1 MPSRYLNTEDVSGFF
16 CLVCFLFALMG
27 GYHYIYKQKIQ
38 LFVLLRSYASSS
50 QIRHQ
55 AKHSALLSKV
65 IFGDE
70 D

>member
-1 MPSRYLNTEDVSGFF
+1 
-16 CLVCFLFALMG
+16 MG

-70 D
+70 DWEQVPPQYSYQLQQQQLFS